1 MDFDFHKRPELNLTP
16 LIDVMLV
23 LIAILMITV
32 PSVTYQEKITIP
44 QGSAI
49 SPKTSHSLIEIRIDK
64 RKNIY
69 LKKRK
74 FTFKNFADNFLLKT
88 KSKSKKTIVHIKA
101 DKDLKYADVM
111 RVLRIV
117 KRAGFLKVAL
127 ITDG

>member
-32 PSVTYQEKITIP
+32 PSITYQEKISIP
-44 QGSAI
+44 EGSAT
-49 SPKTSHSLIEIRIDK
+49 SPKKSHSLIEIRVDK

-69 LKKRK
+69 LKKSR

-88 KSKSKKTIVHIKA
+88 KSYSKKTIVHIRA
-101 DKDLKYADVM
+101 DKELRYLDVM
-111 RVLRIV
+111 RILKIV
-117 KRAGFLKVAL
+117 KQAGFLKVAL